1 MESLIETTFYLVV
14 FLFLAAIALLLFDW
28 IMGIL
33 CEMLGLSWKR
43 ILMWASAVF
52 GALWLRDYLNKKRNK
67 AEEEI
72 KEELKKEE

>member
-1 MESLIETTFYLVV
+1 MENLIETTFYLVV

-52 GALWLRDYLNKKRNK
+52 GALWLRDYLNGKKDDDKVENQ
-67 AEEEI
+67 E
-72 KEELKKEE
+72 

>member
-1 MESLIETTFYLVV
+1 MENLIETTFYLVV

-52 GALWLRDYLNKKRNK
+52 GILWLRDCLNKKRNK

-72 KEELKKEE
+72 KEKLNKEE

>member
-1 MESLIETTFYLVV
+1 MENLIETTFYLVV

-43 ILMWASAVF
+43 IVMWASAVF
-52 GALWLRDYLNKKRNK
+52 GALWLRDFLKKKRNK
-67 AEEEI
+67 VEEEI
-72 KEELKKEE
+72 KEELNKEE